1 MKNQKLFSKIFLY
14 TFMVM
19 FFVTV
24 IAHVCLYFLAPQM
37 TLSTNS
43 FLGGAI
49 IESDIN
55 TGLLIKSAIS
65 KALPMSL
72 LGCTIIS
79 LICSLIFSKAMSK
92 PIKQI
97 SETTEKMEQMDKTA
111 RCTVDTNDEIGVLAS
126 NVNMLYSS
134 LLSTIENLEE
144 EKQKVSEAEKSKID
158 FLRAASHELK
168 TPVTALNA
176 ILENMILGVGKY
188 KDRDTCLLECKEI
201 TGQISFMIKE
211 ILDTSRLDFTQEKKN
226 FESFDLSD
234 SLPLICEPY
243 QLIAKAKK
251 LYFSLDIQEKCPIHT
266 SKKNLEK
273 ILSNVLSNAVSYT
286 NPGHRVTVV
295 LTADQIEVRN
305 ECVPIPREKLHLV
318 FEPFYRPD
326 FARDRKDGGNGLGL
340 YIVDT
345 LSKALELSY
354 KFEPMENQSGMC
366 FTLFLS

>member
-14 TFMVM
+14 TFLVM

-43 FLGGAI
+43 FLEGAI

-55 TGLLIKSAIS
+55 TGLLIKSAIL
-65 KALPMSL
+65 KALPISL
-72 LGCTIIS
+72 VCCIIIS
-79 LICSLIFSKAMSK
+79 LMCSLIFSKAISK

-97 SETTEKMEQMDKTA
+97 SEMTEKMEQMDKTA
-111 RCTVDTNDEIGVLAS
+111 RCMVSTNDEIGVLAS

-144 EKQKVSEAEKSKID
+144 EKQKVNEAEKSKID
-158 FLRAASHELK
+158 FLRSASHELK

-188 KDRDTCLLECKEI
+188 KDRDICLLECKKI
-201 TGQISFMIKE
+201 TGQISLMIKE

-251 LYFSLDIQEKCPIHT
+251 LYFSLDIQEKCPLHT
-266 SKKNLEK
+266 SKKSFEK
-273 ILSNVLSNAVSYT
+273 ILSNLLSNAVSYT

-305 ECVPIPREKLHLV
+305 ECVPIPMEKLHRI

-354 KFEPMENQSGMC
+354 TFEPMENQSGMC